1 MQERKA
7 CCHIFTKFANLKFF
21 FAGFPPHFLDNT
33 LVVNAAKHGWEGV
46 KGGRAG
52 KRWAFPRGPLHF
64 TASWYGAAES
74 QLDLTYTCKQPIQG
88 CGDACEKRSTVMAA
102 TTEDAGRLLAER
114 RAKLAKLREEVSVH
128 DRDITSMPPVT
139 LVDEF
144 HETFGAA
151 DQRHGGAAPTSD
163 LAAPLPADHKI
174 FYAKDGSKGQPPA
187 SLSDLDHNALVREA
201 SQRNHHKSSLT
212 QQDDLQLSPPADH
225 RGTADLIGSAAEGG
239 LATSLVED
247 LGYQSS
253 ASSPSESKGRHGCA
267 GGGPRNR
274 VIDMDAEST
283 KMPAAAATV
292 NLSQSMPEGI
302 LKAVKTDL
310 AQSLGAIAEKA
321 KSRGIYDPIRL
332 FEGGSSTEVTVM
344 REEEE
349 EGGRGDKTERDYFQ
363 RMARL
368 EGRVR
373 ESVVG
378 RSQSFQH
385 FLHQSFSG
393 VGGAKGE
400 EARRRRSRVEQLD
413 TADNAHMVSHGPI
426 LRHQTLNVDFA
437 GV

>member
-1 MQERKA
+1 
-7 CCHIFTKFANLKFF
+7 
-21 FAGFPPHFLDNT
+21 
-33 LVVNAAKHGWEGV
+33 
-46 KGGRAG
+46 
-52 KRWAFPRGPLHF
+52 
-64 TASWYGAAES
+64 
-74 QLDLTYTCKQPIQG
+74 
-88 CGDACEKRSTVMAA
+88 
-102 TTEDAGRLLAER
+102 
-114 RAKLAKLREEVSVH
+114 VH
-128 DRDITSMPPVT
+128 DRDITSAPAVT

-151 DQRHGGAAPTSD
+151 DQRHGGAATASD
-163 LAAPLPADHKI
+163 LAPLPADHKI
-174 FYAKDGSKGQPPA
+174 FYAGSSKGPPPA

-201 SQRNHHKSSLT
+201 SQRNHHKSSST

-239 LATSLVED
+239 LAASLVED

-267 GGGPRNR
+267 GGGTRNR
-274 VIDMDAEST
+274 VIDIDVEST
-283 KMPAAAATV
+283 KMAAAATV

-332 FEGGSSTEVTVM
+332 FENGGGSATEVTVM
-344 REEEE
+344 REEEG

-363 RMARL
+363 RMSRL

-413 TADNAHMVSHGPI
+413 TADNARMVSHGP
-426 LRHQTLNVDFA
+426 NN
-437 GV
+437 

>member
-1 MQERKA
+1 
-7 CCHIFTKFANLKFF
+7 
-21 FAGFPPHFLDNT
+21 
-33 LVVNAAKHGWEGV
+33 
-46 KGGRAG
+46 
-52 KRWAFPRGPLHF
+52 
-64 TASWYGAAES
+64 
-74 QLDLTYTCKQPIQG
+74 LDLTYTYKTSQG

-128 DRDITSMPPVT
+128 DRDITSAPPVT

-151 DQRHGGAAPTSD
+151 DQRHGGAALTSD
-163 LAAPLPADHKI
+163 LAALPADHKI
-174 FYAKDGSKGQPPA
+174 FYAKDGSKGPPPA

-201 SQRNHHKSSLT
+201 SQRSHHKSSLT

-239 LATSLVED
+239 LAASLVED

-267 GGGPRNR
+267 GGGTRNR
-274 VIDMDAEST
+274 AIDMDAEST
-283 KMPAAAATV
+283 RMPAAAAATV

-332 FEGGSSTEVTVM
+332 FENGGVSSTEVTLM
-344 REEEE
+344 REEEG

-363 RMARL
+363 RMSRL

-393 VGGAKGE
+393 VGGGKGE

-426 LRHQTLNVDFA
+426 NCKDTKP
-437 GV
+437 

>member
-1 MQERKA
+1 
-7 CCHIFTKFANLKFF
+7 
-21 FAGFPPHFLDNT
+21 
-33 LVVNAAKHGWEGV
+33 
-46 KGGRAG
+46 
-52 KRWAFPRGPLHF
+52 
-64 TASWYGAAES
+64 
-74 QLDLTYTCKQPIQG
+74 
-88 CGDACEKRSTVMAA
+88 MAA

-128 DRDITSMPPVT
+128 DRDITSAPPVT

-151 DQRHGGAAPTSD
+151 DQRHGGAAPTGD
-163 LAAPLPADHKI
+163 LAAALPTDHKI
-174 FYAKDGSKGQPPA
+174 FYAKDGSSKGPPPA

-239 LATSLVED
+239 LVTSLAED

-267 GGGPRNR
+267 GGGTRNR
-274 VIDMDAEST
+274 VIDIDVEST
-283 KMPAAAATV
+283 KMAAAATV

-332 FEGGSSTEVTVM
+332 FENGGGSATEVTVM
-344 REEEE
+344 REEEG

-363 RMARL
+363 RMSRL

-413 TADNAHMVSHGPI
+413 TADNAHMVSHGAI
-426 LRHQTLNVDFA
+426 NYKDTKS
-437 GV
+437 